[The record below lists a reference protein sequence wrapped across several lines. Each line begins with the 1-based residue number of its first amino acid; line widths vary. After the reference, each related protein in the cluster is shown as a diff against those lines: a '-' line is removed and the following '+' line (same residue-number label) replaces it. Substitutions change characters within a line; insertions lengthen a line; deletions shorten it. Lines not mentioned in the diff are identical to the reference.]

1 MPPLVIGLVLA
12 SAVLHA
18 SWNAM
23 LRSTPDRLWS
33 MAVMCAFCAVFALPV
48 GLAFGLPAG
57 PSWPFLLS
65 SASLQIGYALVL
77 VRSYRTGQLA
87 HVYPIARGSAPLL
100 VTLGAAVVAGEHLA
114 PLSLLGVLLVSTGIV
129 AIAFGHGRPDLG
141 STLAALATGA
151 FIAAYMVVDGLGVRR
166 SGNAIGYAAWQA
178 VVEGAPMPIVYT
190 LIRRAPPAIR
200 LDRGLATAAGGAL
213 VSVTAYGVVI
223 WAMSLGPMGKVS
235 ALRETSILFAAV
247 IGVAVLKERVTARRL
262 AGAAMIAG
270 GAIALGFG

>member
-1 MPPLVIGLVLA
+1 MSSLVVALVLA

-33 MAVMCAFCAVFALPV
+33 MAVMCAFCALFALPV
-48 GLAFGLPAG
+48 GLVFGLPAA
-57 PSWPFLLS
+57 PSWPYLLS

-114 PLSLLGVLLVSTGIV
+114 PAGLIGVVLVSAGIV
-129 AIAFGHGRPDLG
+129 AIALGHGRPDAG
-141 STLAALATGA
+141 STLFALATGA
-151 FIAAYMVVDGLGVRR
+151 FIAAYMVVDGLGVRQ
-166 SGNAIGYAAWQA
+166 SGNAIGYAAWQG

-190 LIRRAPPAIR
+190 LIRQGPPKVAW
-200 LDRGLATAAGGAL
+200 DRPLAMTAGGAL
-213 VSVTAYGVVI
+213 VSLTAYGVVI
-223 WAMSLGPMGKVS
+223 WAMSLKPMGQVS

-247 IGVAVLKERVTARRL
+247 LGVVFLKERLTFRRML
-262 AGAAMIAG
+262 GAAMIAG
-270 GAIALGFG
+270 GAFALSVG

>member
-1 MPPLVIGLVLA
+1 MSSLVIALVLA

-18 SWNAM
+18 SWNAL

-33 MAVMCAFCAVFALPV
+33 MAVMCAFCALFAMPV

-57 PSWPFLLS
+57 ASWPYLLG

-100 VTLGAAVVAGEHLA
+100 VTLGAALFAGEHLA
-114 PLSLLGVLLVSTGIV
+114 PLSLLGVVLVSGGIV
-129 AIAFGHGRPDLG
+129 AIAFGHGRPDVA
-141 STLAALATGA
+141 STLFALATGA

-166 SGNAIGYAAWQA
+166 SGNAVGYAAWQA

-190 LIRRAPPAIR
+190 LIRRAPPKLAA
-200 LDRGLATAAGGAL
+200 DRQLATSAGGAL
-213 VSVTAYGVVI
+213 VSLTAYGVVI
-223 WAMSLGPMGKVS
+223 WAMSLSPMGKVS
-235 ALRETSILFAAV
+235 ALRETSILFAAI
-247 IGVAVLKERVTARRL
+247 IGVAFLKERLTIRRL
-262 AGAAMIAG
+262 VGATMIAG
-270 GAIALGFG
+270 GAVALGFG